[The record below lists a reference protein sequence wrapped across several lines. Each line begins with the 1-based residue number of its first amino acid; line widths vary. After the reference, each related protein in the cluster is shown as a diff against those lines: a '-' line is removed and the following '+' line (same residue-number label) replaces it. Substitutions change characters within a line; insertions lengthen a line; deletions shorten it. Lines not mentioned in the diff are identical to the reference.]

1 MQGAKIEMV
10 KSFLSEKVEIRDNSN
25 INKKGI
31 FAKERIKKGEIVCIK
46 GGHILR
52 REEIFSSSVINS
64 YHPISDEYFLGAIS
78 SDEEDNIKILIN
90 HSCSPNC
97 GLRGEITFVAMRDIN
112 VDEEITFDYAFLDNE
127 DYQFQCSCGSPDCRK
142 VVTGFDWKI
151 KKLQIKYKEYFAEY
165 LKEKML

>member
-1 MQGAKIEMV
+1 MI

-31 FAKERIKKGEIVCIK
+31 FAKEKINKGEIVCIK

-52 REEIFSSSVINS
+52 REEIHSSSAITNS
-64 YHPISDEYFLGAIS
+64 YHPISDDIFLGPIS
-78 SDEEDNIKILIN
+78 SDEEDDIKIFIN

-112 VDEEITFDYAFLDNE
+112 ADEEITFDYAFLDNE
-127 DYQFQCSCGSPDCRK
+127 DYQFQCSCGSLGCRK
-142 VVTGFDWKI
+142 VITGFDWKN
-151 KKLQIKYKEYFAEY
+151 KELQNKYKEYFAEY
-165 LKEKML
+165 LKEKME